1 MVLDKE
7 ADFTLPAATG
17 GPWHLADAL
26 ARGPVLLILYRGD
39 W

>member
-1 MVLDKE
+1 MALDK
-7 ADFTLPAATG
+7 APDFTLPDATG
-17 GPWHLADAL
+17 APWHLADAL